1 MRQAHSTAEQAGREN
16 LCILREIVDR
26 CQLRAVAE
34 YARANSTIFK
44 LRTKARRTFECCR
57 SDFGGIERERVDGT
71 DSCRNSHAR
80 YLGLLHRVAANRCDT
95 AVDRVSIMPLGE
107 REKAQCNT
115 GLTVLRVIFIQYIIF
130 CIECTVRQIACLNRG
145 QVSAHDKRICTD
157 ALYAVWNCNAA
168 DAGAAECVRT
178 NIGHIAACGKFNSG
192 DVRRAIVADS
202 IAFGCVCI
210 QDFRQLQTPRGS
222 VAAIICHRTFAGNGQ
237 GVGLHLIAAVVGVI
251 VEAPGC
257 VMCHTV
263 QGIVIRCQIPR
274 DIITLR
280 AASAGCFSRIG

>member
-1 MRQAHSTAEQAGREN
+1 
-16 LCILREIVDR
+16 
-26 CQLRAVAE
+26 
-34 YARANSTIFK
+34 
-44 LRTKARRTFECCR
+44 
-57 SDFGGIERERVDGT
+57 
-71 DSCRNSHAR
+71 
-80 YLGLLHRVAANRCDT
+80 
-95 AVDRVSIMPLGE
+95 MPLGE

-130 CIECTVRQIACLNRG
+130 CIECTARQLACRNRG

-222 VAAIICHRTFAGNGQ
+222 VAAIICHRTVAGNGQ
-237 GVGLHLIAAVVGVI
+237 GVGLHLFAVFVVFII
-251 VEAPGC
+251 VEAPGR
-257 VMCHTV
+257 VVFLHTV
-263 QGIVIRCQIPR
+263 QGIFILCQFPCDAAFAVCCTAATLQDRVALRCGF
-274 DIITLR
+274 IILCR
-280 AASAGCFSRIG
+280 KCDRRRHCQQHAK